1 MVQAIKVSQ
10 SDDVDA
16 LMAVDL
22 KKVSDIPFKG
32 KHVNARIAKVI
43 DGDTVKVVIMM
54 GDCPF
59 MLSVRVLG
67 VDCPESTKRNAKSP
81 LEILAG
87 KAISQHVSNLLPVGS
102 LVTVVLTKKDMYCR
116 FDGDITF
123 CHAGNRIALAS
134 YLIENKLAKCYS
146 GNKKDDWCETELKDM
161 IAYCGRH

>member
-1 MVQAIKVSQ
+1 MRANKVSQ
-10 SDDVDA
+10 SDDVDV

-22 KKVSDIPFKG
+22 KKVSDVPFKG
-32 KHVNARIAKVI
+32 RHVNARIAKVI

-81 LEILAG
+81 TEMLAG
-87 KAISQHVSNLLPVGS
+87 KAITKHVSDMLPVGS
-102 LVTVVLTKKDMYCR
+102 LVTVILTKKDMYCR

-123 CHAGNRIALAS
+123 TCSGTRISLAS
-134 YLIENKLAKCYS
+134 YLIENKLAKRYA
-146 GNKKDDWCETELKDM
+146 GDKKDDWYEADLKAM
-161 IAYCGRH
+161 IAYCNK